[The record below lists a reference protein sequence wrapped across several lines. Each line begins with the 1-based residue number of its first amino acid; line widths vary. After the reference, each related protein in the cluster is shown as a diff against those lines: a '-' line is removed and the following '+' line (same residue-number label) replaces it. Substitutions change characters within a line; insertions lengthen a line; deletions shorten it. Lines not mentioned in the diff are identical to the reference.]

1 MGHSDDPAVGPDA
14 TVTTPLAIPNPDLR
28 LALVPDVHMRDR
40 DHEAVARVLALA
52 VERIEAF
59 DPDRTVVLGDL
70 IEDADPEADVGNVER
85 VLEAL
90 APLDPRYLAGNH
102 DVEHLSGREFVAL
115 VGNDLG
121 GHETVAGTD
130 LVYLDTS
137 APHLPGARGEV
148 PDRHLELLESVL
160 SESDEALVFGHHLLH
175 YRDLS
180 DNPWFGERP
189 ELAFASNKAGVQ
201 RVVDEHGGVLAT
213 FNGHVHENV
222 HARYRGVDHF
232 TVNALNKELP
242 GSDGPTGTHALVT
255 LGDGRLRVE
264 VYDRRGFVRA
274 WAVPR

>member
-1 MGHSDDPAVGPDA
+1 MTRSDDPAVRPDA
-14 TVTTPLAIPNPDLR
+14 AGTDPPTSPDVRLAI
-28 LALVPDVHMRDR
+28 VPDVHMRDR
-40 DHEAVARVLALA
+40 DHEVVARVLALA
-52 VERIEAF
+52 AERIEAF

-70 IEDADPEADVGNVER
+70 IEDADCEADARNVGR
-85 VLEAL
+85 VVEAL

-102 DVEHLSGREFVAL
+102 DVEHLSGGEFAEL

-121 GHETVAGTD
+121 GRETVAGTD

-137 APHLPGARGEV
+137 APLLPGARSAV
-148 PDRHLELLESVL
+148 PDRHIELLESVL
-160 SESDEALVFGHHLLH
+160 AGSDEALVFAHHPLH
-175 YRDLS
+175 YRDIS
-180 DNPWFGERP
+180 HNPWFGERP
-189 ELAFASNKAGVQ
+189 ELAFASNKAWVQ
-201 RVVDEHGGVLAT
+201 RVLDEHGGVLAT

-242 GSDGPTGTHALVT
+242 GSHRPTGTHALVT

-264 VYDRRGFVRA
+264 IYDRRGFVRA